1 MLKVLPAT
9 LESADLILGDRLYVY
24 GTSATDW
31 GENDTVEVPLRFR
44 EPAFA
49 TCNSERG
56 RSWTRQLL
64 E

>member
-1 MLKVLPAT
+1 M
-9 LESADLILGDRLYVY
+9 EIADLILGDGLYVY

-31 GENDTVEVPLRFR
+31 EENDTVEVPLRFR